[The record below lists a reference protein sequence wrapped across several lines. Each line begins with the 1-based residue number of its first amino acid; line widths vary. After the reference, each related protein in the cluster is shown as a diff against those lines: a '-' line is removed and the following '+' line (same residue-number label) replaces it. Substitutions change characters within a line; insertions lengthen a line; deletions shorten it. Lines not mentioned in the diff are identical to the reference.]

1 MADENLRG
9 ETEEL
14 ESPVVEET
22 EEAAGLVDEAAES
35 TEQAAE
41 STEQAAEADEQ
52 ATEATEQATEAEA
65 LDEMVEIAVENVAK
79 EAAAESAVEEEA
91 VAEVPAE
98 QATDTAPTKKRERRS
113 KQARAEKAARSGAS
127 EPALP
132 ASAAKTAS
140 YGLPVLI
147 AAAVG
152 CLALGLVLGRFVLG
166 GGAGSGAASGKTVIT
181 EAELDNAYA
190 NYTYQGKSSTVTFRE
205 VIEMNGSLEAS
216 ADADGNYKIP
226 AAENALNAAR
236 TAILNKEIES
246 RGIEVTEEEVTAY
259 AEQSLGTSDFDAIA
273 STYGMEPDAVKEL
286 VEENCR
292 LTKLRE
298 EIIDGDV
305 PAMPEAPATAEE
317 GKEEEATKAYAEY
330 ILTLVGDQWDSKKG
344 AWADE
349 SSSYATALADYNF
362 DGKTASYN
370 AAQAAYYVA
379 YQEYTTKSQE
389 IATQWTDFLNG
400 LLSNASIEINSMVS

>member
-9 ETEEL
+9 DAEEL
-14 ESPVVEET
+14 ESPVVEAT
-22 EEAAGLVDEAAES
+22 EETAGLVDEVAEQIAES

-41 STEQAAEADEQ
+41 SIEQAA
-52 ATEATEQATEAEA
+52 EAEA

-79 EAAAESAVEEEA
+79 EAAAENAAEEA
-91 VAEVPAE
+91 TEAEDSAEVSLE
-98 QATDTAPTKKRERRS
+98 QATDAAPAKKRERRS
-113 KQARAEKAARSGAS
+113 KQARAEKAARTGAS
-127 EPALP
+127 EPVAATT
-132 ASAAKTAS
+132 ASKTAT

-166 GGAGSGAASGKTVIT
+166 GGAGGAASGKTAVT

-190 NYTYQGKSSTVTFRE
+190 NYTYKGETNAVTFRE
-205 VIEMNGSLEAS
+205 VIEMNGSLES
-216 ADADGNYKIP
+216 AVDTDGNYKIP

-246 RGIEVTEEEVTAY
+246 RGIEVTDEEVAAY

-273 STYGMEPDAVKEL
+273 STYGMEADAVKEL

-292 LTKLRE
+292 LGKLRD
-298 EIIDGDV
+298 EIIDGEV
-305 PAMPEAPATAEE
+305 PAMPEAPEAAEE
-317 GKEEEATKAYAEY
+317 GKEDEATEAYAEY
-330 ILTLVGDQWDSKKG
+330 ILTLVGDQWDSEKG
-344 AWADE
+344 AWVDE
-349 SSSYATALADYNF
+349 SSSYATALAEYKF

-389 IATQWTDFLNG
+389 ISNQWTEFLNG
-400 LLSNASIEINSMVS
+400 LLSNASIEISSMVS

>member
-9 ETEEL
+9 EAEEL
-14 ESPVVEET
+14 ESPVVEAT
-22 EEAAGLVDEAAES
+22 EEAAGLIDEAA
-35 TEQAAE
+35 EQAAE
-41 STEQAAEADEQ
+41 STEQA
-52 ATEATEQATEAEA
+52 TESTEQAAEAEA

-79 EAAAESAVEEEA
+79 EAAAENAAEEEV

-98 QATDTAPTKKRERRS
+98 QATDTASAKKRERRS

-190 NYTYQGKSSTVTFRE
+190 NYTYQGKTSAITFRE
-205 VIEMNGSLEAS
+205 VIEMNGTLESA
-216 ADADGNYKIP
+216 ADADGNYTIP